1 MIVICEECGKKYQL
15 DPSKIKGREAKAKCQ
30 ACGHMITVSRP
41 EQKPE
46 ASMMNP
52 LTVKDTV
59 VETEPRVET
68 PEDNGE
74 GQKTQRMKVPKTAVS
89 KGKRMGL
96 RSKIFILFFFIPIV
110 LIITAGVLYLG
121 QLNSLSVLISG
132 ESSKVVTNLAEQI
145 IQDKARAVAAEVKL
159 YLEHNRNLKRE
170 QFHKDETFRV
180 VAVQKVGKTGYTAL
194 HAVPDSDGVWR
205 NWVHVNPKLVGFD
218 MSKLKKP
225 MGKNFAGFWKV
236 FSHGKADKE
245 SRGYYTWQDKDGE
258 FREKYMVCT
267 PVKGTD
273 FVIAA
278 TTYLDEFTRPIIQ
291 LESRAQA
298 LTTSTKNIVFGI
310 LGGTLLLIGLI
321 VALYGQ
327 RLTGKIKSLT
337 DLAERI
343 SVGEMD
349 AKIHIDSKDE
359 IGDLAQAVSRMQD
372 SIRLSI
378 ERLRRRRQ
386 GRMA

>member
-15 DPSKIKGREAKAKCQ
+15 DPSKIKGQEAKAKCQ
-30 ACGHMITVSRP
+30 ACGHLISVSRP
-41 EQKPE
+41 DQKPDE
-46 ASMMNP
+46 NGVNP
-52 LTVKDTV
+52 LPSE
-59 VETEPRVET
+59 ETMAEAQPRAEAL
-68 PEDNGE
+68 EDNGE
-74 GQKTQRMKVPKTAVS
+74 VQKTQRIKSPKTAGS

-96 RSKIFILFFFIPIV
+96 RSKIFILFFFIPII

-132 ESSKVVTNLAEQI
+132 ESTKVVTNLAEQI

-159 YLEHNRNLKRE
+159 YLDNNRNLKRG
-170 QFHKDETFRV
+170 QFYADEAFRA

-205 NWVHVNPKLVGFD
+205 NWVHVNPKLIGFD
-218 MSKLKKP
+218 MSKLRKP
-225 MGKNFAGFWKV
+225 MGKNFAGFWTV
-236 FSHGKADKE
+236 FSHGKADNE
-245 SRGYYTWQDKDGE
+245 SRGYYTWQDKDGA

-298 LTTSTKNIVFGI
+298 MTTSTKNIVFGI

-349 AKIHIDSKDE
+349 AEINIDSKDE
-359 IGDLAQAVSRMQD
+359 LGDLAQAVSRMQD

>member
-1 MIVICEECGKKYQL
+1 MQ
-15 DPSKIKGREAKAKCQ
+15 
-30 ACGHMITVSRP
+30 SRA
-41 EQKPE
+41 E
-46 ASMMNP
+46 
-52 LTVKDTV
+52 V
-59 VETEPRVET
+59 

-74 GQKTQRMKVPKTAVS
+74 VQKSQRMKSPKKAGS

-96 RSKIFILFFFIPIV
+96 RSKIFILFFFIPII

-121 QLNSLSVLISG
+121 QLNSLSLLISG
-132 ESSKVVTNLAEQI
+132 ESTRVVTNLAEQI
-145 IQDKARAVAAEVKL
+145 IQDKARGVAAEVKL
-159 YLEHNRNLKRE
+159 YLDNNRNLKRG
-170 QFHKDETFRV
+170 QFYADEAFRA

-194 HAVPDSDGVWR
+194 HAIPDSDGVWR
-205 NWVHVNPKLVGFD
+205 NWVHTNPKLVGFD

-225 MGKNFAGFWKV
+225 MGENFGGFWKV
-236 FSHGKADKE
+236 FSHGKAATE
-245 SRGYYTWQDKDGE
+245 SKGYYTWQDKDGA

-278 TTYLDEFTRPIIQ
+278 TTYLDEFTRPMIQ

-298 LTTSTKNIVFGI
+298 MTSSTRSIVFSI

-349 AKIHIDSKDE
+349 AEINIDSKDE

-386 GRMA
+386 SRTA

>member
-15 DPSKIKGREAKAKCQ
+15 DPSKIKGKEAKARCQ
-30 ACGHMITVSRP
+30 ACGHLISVSKP
-41 EQKPE
+41 DQKPE
-46 ASMMNP
+46 ENPISPLSEQKTMN
-52 LTVKDTV
+52 
-59 VETEPRVET
+59 ETQIRAET
-68 PEDNGE
+68 ADDNGE
-74 GQKTQRMKVPKTAVS
+74 GRMTQRMASPKTILS

-96 RSKIFILFFFIPIV
+96 RSKIFILFFFIPII
-110 LIITAGVLYLG
+110 LIISAGVLYLG

-132 ESSKVVTNLAEQI
+132 ESSRVVTNLAEQI

-159 YLEHNRNLKRE
+159 YLENNRNLKRE
-170 QFHKDETFRV
+170 QFYTDETFRA
-180 VAVQKVGKTGYTAL
+180 VAVQKVGNTGYTAL
-194 HAVPDSDGVWR
+194 HAVPDRDGIWR
-205 NWVHVNPKLVGFD
+205 NWVHVNPKIVGFD
-218 MSKLKKP
+218 MSKLEKP
-225 MGKNFAGFWKV
+225 MGNNFAGFWKV

-245 SRGYYTWQDKDGE
+245 SRGYYTWQDKDGA
-258 FREKYMVCT
+258 FREKFMVCT

-291 LESRAQA
+291 LESMARAMT
-298 LTTSTKNIVFGI
+298 LSTRKIVFGI

-321 VALYGQ
+321 VAMYGQ

-349 AKIHIDSKDE
+349 AEIHIDSKDE
-359 IGDLAQAVSRMQD
+359 IGDLAEAVSRMQD

-386 GRMA
+386 SRIA